1 MPDPITGTIAAV
13 TTVGGGLLQRNTAR
27 QAAAQSS
34 DAQVGMSEAGINELR
49 TQFTNLQE
57 LLKPYVQAGSQSI
70 TGLQPFAAAGA
81 PALAQQQ
88 ALVGLGGAGEQAR
101 AISAIER
108 SPLFQ
113 AQVRQGEEALLQGAS
128 ATGGLRGGNVQ
139 AALAQFRPQMLQQQI
154 DLQYQRLGGLTEL
167 GATTTQNL
175 ARMGQAA
182 AAGQAGAGM
191 EMAAGISGLYGDI
204 GASRAGRAMAEQ
216 RAQGQ
221 FQGSLFNL
229 AGQALPSIGKLFS
242 DERLKRNI
250 KKIGTRPDGLGV
262 YEFDYIWGGG
272 RNIGLMAQEVNTLY
286 PHAVSVVDGYLAVN
300 YSQV

>member
-1 MPDPITGTIAAV
+1 MANPIAAV
-13 TTVGGGLLQRNTAR
+13 ASVVTNIGGGLLQRNTQR

-34 DAQVGMSEAGINELR
+34 DAQIQGAEAGMSELR
-49 TQFTNLQE
+49 SQFANLQQ
-57 LLKPYVQAGSQSI
+57 LLKPYVQAGEGAI
-70 TGLQPFAAAGA
+70 AGLQPFAQAGA

-88 ALVGLGGAGEQAR
+88 ALIGLGGEGEQAR
-101 AISAIER
+101 AISALER

-113 AQVRQGEEALLQGAS
+113 SQVRQGEEALLQQAS

-182 AAGQAGAGM
+182 ATGQAGAGM
-191 EMAAGISGLYGDI
+191 GLAESLSGLYGDV

-221 FQGSLFNL
+221 FQGGLINL
-229 AGQALPSIGKLFS
+229 AGQAIPSIGKLFS
-242 DERLKRNI
+242 DIRLKENI

-272 RNIGLMAQEVNTLY
+272 RNIGLMAQEVNEVY
-286 PHAVSVVDGYLAVN
+286 PHAVGVEDGYLTVN